1 MADKDDFQVKL
12 TFKDTK
18 CEDALVNGF
27 VVEERLSQVPLYQ
40 VTIKDLQANLSD
52 FIGQDAVLSFAQ
64 NAYYMS

>member
-27 VVEERLSQVPLYQ
+27 VVE
-40 VTIKDLQANLSD
+40 
-52 FIGQDAVLSFAQ
+52 AVSYTHLTLPTKA
-64 NAYYMS
+64 